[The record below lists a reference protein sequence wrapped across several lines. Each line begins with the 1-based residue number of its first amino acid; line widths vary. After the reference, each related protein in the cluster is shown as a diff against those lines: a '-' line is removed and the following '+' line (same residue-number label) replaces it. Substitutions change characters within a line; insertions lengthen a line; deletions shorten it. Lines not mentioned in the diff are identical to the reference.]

1 MHCWSARCLVVVQRA
16 ASLQSAAKVALAYGG
31 DLTEQSATGE
41 HVWDDHERSARRSAA
56 GADGGHDGDLY
67 GGDGE
72 HHRRHRDADHRRRAR
87 RVSAVQLG
95 VCRLSLNPGGDD
107 SDLRAPCRSLWQ
119 KARVFCRRRLVH
131 GGLDLVRPGLGDGAA
146 DPVPGLAR
154 GRRRSHPADRD
165 DHHRRHLSAD
175 RTRPDPGLHLGR
187 VRRGGDHRPDARRLS
202 GPARDLVAGVLDQ
215 PADRGG
221 DLCHV
226 RSVPARA
233 ANSAPPPHRL
243 SRLGLDDAGRRRA
256 DVGAGGG
263 REFGR
268 DADGRGAR
276 CGRPRRAGG
285 VGRARTGGRQSR
297 SCRCGYGASGS
308 SPSAASAGLPP
319 AW

>member
-1 MHCWSARCLVVVQRA
+1 MLPELAFCGKVERRWRRTDSRDARIEPAQILCIADLRA
-16 ASLQSAAKVALAYGG
+16 ALLLYKARAPLESAARDGFGG
-31 DLTEQSATGE
+31 WGRFDRAISDRGARLGRA
-41 HVWDDHERSARRSAA
+41 HERGAGRSAA
-56 GADGGHDGDLY
+56 GADGGHDGHLH

-72 HHRRHRDADHRRRAR
+72 HHRRHRDADHRRRAW
-87 RVSAVQLG
+87 RVSPVQLG
-95 VCRLSLNPGGDD
+95 VCRLSLNPGGDH
-107 SDLRAPCRSLWQ
+107 SDLWAPCRSLRQ

-154 GRRRSHPADRD
+154 GRRRGHPADRD

-187 VRRGGDHRPDARRLS
+187 VRRGGDHRPDARRVS
-202 GPARDLVAGVLDQ
+202 GPARELVAGVLDQ

-226 RSVPARA
+226 RSVPART
-233 ANSAPPPHRL
+233 ANPAPPPHRL

-256 DVGAGGG
+256 DAGAGGG

-276 CGRPRRAGG
+276 WRP
-285 VGRARTGGRQSR
+285 
-297 SCRCGYGASGS
+297 
-308 SPSAASAGLPP
+308 ASAR
-319 AW
+319 